1 MRTGF
6 YAAVLLVIAFNSAS
20 AQNQP
25 GRFAYVFTDSIQAGK
40 SWTSLRKLD
49 LTTGE
54 FSNVLIKGADKKMV
68 LLDAATR
75 KSIAFSQSNA
85 IDTTNASSA
94 FATGV
99 AAAAIDHKN
108 SRLYFAPMVVDQLR
122 YLDLNTMKVYCVTTE
137 NFTKTKCDIGNP
149 IARMIIANDGYGYMI
164 TNDAR
169 HLVRFTTTKKPTI
182 ADLGALIDDSTNQ
195 AMTIFNFPVTAGG
208 DMVADADNNLYLFT
222 PTNRVYKI
230 DVKTRVTKYVTTIK
244 GLQGNF
250 ITNGAAVDANG
261 NVLISSSINN
271 EAYYVVD
278 PKTWTATAFKTK
290 NGVYRSSDMATANI
304 LFASNKSAEIKSV
317 VKNEVVSGCIN
328 VYPNPVANNRITVRL
343 TDIKPGKYNL
353 YLFDMQGAK
362 VMNNKITVSRSDQ
375 IEVINF
381 ERYYP
386 QGTYFVKIVGK
397 NSKNT
402 YNSKILV
409 Q

>member
-20 AQNQP
+20 AQSQP
-25 GRFAYVFTDSIQAGK
+25 DRFAYVFTDSIQAGK
-40 SWTSLRKLD
+40 NWTSLRKLD
-49 LTTGE
+49 LKTGE
-54 FSNVLIKGADKKMV
+54 FSTVLLKGADKKTA
-68 LLDAATR
+68 LFDAATR
-75 KSIAFSQSNA
+75 KSIATSQNA
-85 IDTTNASSA
+85 ANDTTNARAA

-99 AAAAIDHKN
+99 AAAALDRKSN
-108 SRLYFAPMVVDQLR
+108 RLYFAPMVVDQLR

-149 IARMIIANDGYGYMI
+149 IARMIITNDGYGYML
-164 TNDAR
+164 TNDAK
-169 HLVRFTTTKKPTI
+169 HLVRFTTARKPVI
-182 ADLGALIDDSTNQ
+182 ADLGALIDDSTNK
-195 AMTIFNFPVTAGG
+195 AMTMFNFPVTAGG

-230 DVKTRVTKYVTTIK
+230 DVNTRIARYITTIK

-250 ITNGAAVDANG
+250 ITNGAAVDADG

-278 PKTWTATAFKTK
+278 PKTWAATAFKAK

-304 LFASNKSAEIKSV
+304 LFANNKATEIQHT
-317 VKNEVVSGCIN
+317 VKNEVVSGSIN

-343 TDIKPGKYNL
+343 TDIKPGKYNF

-362 VMNNKITVSRSDQ
+362 VMNSKIAVTRNDQ
-375 IEVINF
+375 TEVINF
-381 ERYYP
+381 DRYYP

-402 YNSKILV
+402 YNAQILV